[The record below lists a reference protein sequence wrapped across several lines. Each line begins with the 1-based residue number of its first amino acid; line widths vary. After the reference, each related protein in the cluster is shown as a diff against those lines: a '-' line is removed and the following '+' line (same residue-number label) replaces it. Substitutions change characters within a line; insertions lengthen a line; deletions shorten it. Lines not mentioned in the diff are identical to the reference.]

1 AADVG
6 GQKYGRLSAE
16 EPLDRLATLQ
26 IGQATVDDG
35 EATDA
40 AENAFDSLER
50 AAEFGEED
58 ERLARAIGHAA
69 NPRELR
75 LAAHGRSRECAQA
88 RERGT
93 FERARHTRVGSGR
106 HPLAVGERI
115 VSEVERWLGPL
126 EIEAEWTGIEPVDP
140 VRQRTVERGH
150 GRERAF

>member
-1 AADVG
+1 CRVYDAPLADAIEAADPLLDPQRIPRYLQIDDPACGCLQVEPLAADVG

-50 AAEFGEED
+50 VAEFGEED

-75 LAAHGRSRECAQA
+75 LAAHGRSRECAQPL
-88 RERGT
+88 EPGT
-93 FERARHTRVGSGR
+93 FER
-106 HPLAVGERI
+106 
-115 VSEVERWLGPL
+115 
-126 EIEAEWTGIEPVDP
+126 
-140 VRQRTVERGH
+140 
-150 GRERAF
+150 